1 VWAEVRLPQTGE
13 KRQGVLFFSLTIRGF
28 NRYLGMSNGTSEFV
42 SDTIAKARVTDALK
56 TAFESGGCKSMMLKA
71 YQIEAG
77 MGPFSRVN
85 NRRQWLIGVLST
97 LSTELTLSDSEVSI
111 IAMYRQDLRT
121 GK

>member
-1 VWAEVRLPQTGE
+1 
-13 KRQGVLFFSLTIRGF
+13 
-28 NRYLGMSNGTSEFV
+28 MSNGTPEFV

-56 TAFESGGCKSMMLKA
+56 TAFELGGCKSMMLKA

-77 MGPFSRVN
+77 IGPFSRVN
-85 NRRQWLIGVLST
+85 NRRQWLIGILAVLFA
-97 LSTELTLSDSEVSI
+97 ELDLTDSELSI